1 VRRADLAAV
10 VLAAGEGRR
19 LRPLTTLR
27 PKALCPVD
35 NVPLLDGA
43 LDRVGHHSDHV
54 AVNAHHLAEQ
64 VRAHLRG
71 RPAVHLSVED
81 PVALGTA
88 GAIGHLRGWLGGR
101 HVLVHNADAWMTDS
115 LDTLLDGWSGRV
127 PRLLVTPA
135 EERRADFADRRF
147 VGVSLLP
154 AHLAQSLAPTP
165 SGLYETVWATEW
177 ASGRLELV
185 DVAGPVFDCGTPQDY
200 LAANLTA
207 SGGVSVVGAG
217 AVVDGRLTRSVV
229 WPGAKVAAGE
239 HLVDVVRAG
248 TDVTVDAAAAT
259 PPGR

>member
-1 VRRADLAAV
+1 MRRADLAAV

-43 LDRVGHHSDHV
+43 LDRVGRHSDHV

-64 VRAHLRG
+64 VRAHLSG
-71 RPAVHLSVED
+71 RPAVHLSVEE
-81 PVALGTA
+81 PIALGTA

-115 LDTLLDGWSGRV
+115 LDTLLDGWSGQV

-135 EERRADFADRRF
+135 EDRRADFADRRF

-154 AHLAQSLAPTP
+154 AHLAQALAPTP
-165 SGLYETVWATEW
+165 SGLYETVWAAAW
-177 ASGRLELV
+177 AAGRLELV
-185 DVAGPVFDCGTPQDY
+185 DVAGPVFDCGTPGDY
-200 LAANLTA
+200 LAANLAA
-207 SGGVSVVGAG
+207 SGGASVVGGG
-217 AVVDGRLTRSVV
+217 AVVRGRLTRSVV
-229 WPGAKVAAGE
+229 WPGATVEAGE
-239 HLVDVVRAG
+239 HLVDVVRAS
-248 TDVTVDAAAAT
+248 TDVTIHATAAT
-259 PPGR
+259 PP